1 MGFHGVMER
10 LTAVVAVATLPV
22 GILTAVFVSLTAALA
37 VFVVGWLLLVP
48 VFGILSDGPGTTET
62 ERTTGLSSEQTA
74 GESGEDGHEDAARDP
89 IEELRERYAS
99 GEIDELELERRLDAL
114 LEMEDVDPDD
124 ERGIERVKETLDTG
138 ETDTEAGDQDRDT
151 IGGPDSEGTAEST
164 RETLTERE

>member
-22 GILTAVFVSLTAALA
+22 GILTAVFVNLTAALA

-62 ERTTGLSSEQTA
+62 GLSSEQAA

-151 IGGPDSEGTAEST
+151 IGDPDSEGTAEST